1 VLVEDKKLHREAFEA
16 VERLPVWHR
25 GTFESL
31 QRLPVQH
38 REAFEDSRSVQ
49 VQHLETF
56 ANLERLPARHREAF
70 ERLLRLPVRHRET
83 FATLERLPARHREA
97 FERPLR
103 LPVRHREAFVNL
115 ERVPVQHRAGFEGL
129 RRLPVRH
136 REAFQYL
143 RCLPVTRS
151 GASGRL
157 RLGRMGET
165 TKPARRA
172 IAALNH
178 PEYEVPLFI
187 TQARRIAQSV
197 KGNPWFS
204 DPSPPLATIETAIEE
219 LASAETATLSRT
231 KGTVDVRDAKRLAL
245 VQLLQQLM
253 RYVQTVADANVE
265 NAASIIEGGG
275 FSLQKP
281 GGRRPRQFAAKE
293 GPLSGTVM
301 LVAPKIPGATAY
313 QWGCGT
319 DGGET
324 YFDLPTTSQGSTIV
338 SGLRPGSTVYF
349 RYRPVTRK
357 GDGDW
362 SQPVSIVV
370 V

>member
-1 VLVEDKKLHREAFEA
+1 VQHPDAFEDL
-16 VERLPVWHR
+16 R
-25 GTFESL
+25 S
-31 QRLPVQH
+31 LPVQH
-38 REAFEDSRSVQ
+38 PDAFEDLRSLPVR
-49 VQHLETF
+49 HRKTLED
-56 ANLERLPARHREAF
+56 LRRQLARHREAF
-70 ERLLRLPVRHRET
+70 ERLLRLP
-83 FATLERLPARHREA
+83 ARHREA
-97 FERPLR
+97 F
-103 LPVRHREAFVNL
+103 ANL
-115 ERVPVQHRAGFEGL
+115 ERRPVQHRGGFETL

-136 REAFQYL
+136 REAFQRL
-143 RCLPVTRS
+143 RWLPVTRS

-157 RLGRMGET
+157 RSGRMGET

-187 TQARRIAQSV
+187 AQARRIAQSV
-197 KGNPWFS
+197 KGNSWFS

-253 RYVQTVADANVE
+253 TYVQTVADANVE

-281 GGRRPRQFAAKE
+281 GGRRPRVFAATQE
-293 GPLSGTVM
+293 LSGTVI
-301 LVAPKIPGATAY
+301 LGAPKIPGATAY
-313 QWGCGT
+313 QWGRST

-324 YFDLPTTSQGSTIV
+324 YVDLPTTSQGSTIV
-338 SGLRPGSTVYF
+338 PGLRPGSTVYF